1 MKSRYV
7 KNPVGPE
14 QMFRIAENIV
24 LTSKLSDYEKNLVMM
39 ALAIGSKSL
48 DGLVVDAYSKLEIL
62 GLGES

>member
-1 MKSRYV
+1 MKSQYV
-7 KNPVGPE
+7 SNPVGSK

-48 DGLVVDAYSKLEIL
+48 
-62 GLGES
+62 ES